1 MSDEGRYLTTPIYY
15 ATGEPHIGHAYS
27 TFLAD
32 ALARY
37 YRQSGARVFFL
48 TGTDEFGQKIQE
60 EAARRA
66 VEPQVLCDRMAS
78 RFESAWREMDIRYDR
93 FIRTTETGHQRVVQ
107 AFLDRLNR
115 RGYIYDDIY
124 SGWYC
129 VHEERYWTEKDLGAG
144 GTCPDCGR
152 PVRRIEEKNYFFRM
166 SRLQDALIRHVE
178 ERPKWIVPEIR
189 RNEVLGFLG
198 KPLADLSIS
207 RPRSRLHWGVPLPFD
222 EEHVTYVWVDA
233 LMNYVTASGA
243 IDPGR
248 GRGKEGFEDVSGSW
262 WPADLH
268 IVGKDILTPHAV
280 YWPTLLMAAGLPLP
294 RQLLVHGWWLS
305 AGAKMSKS
313 LGNVVDPLDLR
324 TEFGTDAVRWYLLRE
339 MPTGADASYTPERF
353 LARYGELAN
362 VLGNLASRTTSMV
375 ERYTEGAVPEMA
387 GAGLGGRDRSDAR
400 LLPRGDGGAQA
411 PRGAQGRDGAR
422 PGREPLYRGQR
433 AVVAREGPRPPGG
446 TRGGSRVARARPRRS
461 RVPHG
466 TRDAPEDDGAG
477 PGPRPR
483 LGPLSFRGSSGCAD
497 RRQGRESSPAL
508 PEGGASRTAG
518 RDGHIGRSSPP
529 APLARSR
536 PQLDTSVRIHVPLVY
551 GGVRV
556 AKAAAYETGV

>member
-1 MSDEGRYLTTPIYY
+1 
-15 ATGEPHIGHAYS
+15 
-27 TFLAD
+27 
-32 ALARY
+32 
-37 YRQSGARVFFL
+37 
-48 TGTDEFGQKIQE
+48 
-60 EAARRA
+60 
-66 VEPQVLCDRMAS
+66 
-78 RFESAWREMDIRYDR
+78 MDIRYDR

-107 AFLDRLNR
+107 AFLDRLYR
-115 RGYIYDDIY
+115 RGHIYDDIY

-178 ERPKWIVPEIR
+178 EHPTWIVPEIR
-189 RNEVLGFLG
+189 RNEVLGFLD

-248 GRGKEGFEDVSGSW
+248 GGGEGFEDVSGSW

-280 YWPTLLMAAGLPLP
+280 YWPSLLMAAGLPLP

-353 LARYGELAN
+353 LTRYGELAN
-362 VLGNLASRTTSMV
+362 VLGNLASRDHV
-375 ERYTEGAVPEMA
+375 HGGALHGGRRA
-387 GAGLGGRDRSDAR
+387 GGGGRGARGRDRSDAR

-411 PRGAQGRDGAR
+411 PRGARGRDGAR
-422 PGREPLYRGQR
+422 PGREPLHRGKR
-433 AVVAREGPRPPGG
+433 AVVAREGPRAPGG
-446 TRGGSRVARARPRRS
+446 ARGGPRVAPARPRRS
-461 RVPHG
+461 RLPHG
-466 TRDAPEDDGAG
+466 TRDAPEDDGAR
-477 PGPRPR
+477 PGARPR
-483 LGPLSFRGSSGCAD
+483 LGALSLRGSGGCAD
-497 RRQGRESSPAL
+497 REQGQESSPLFPKVELRGQPDA
-508 PEGGASRTAG
+508 A
-518 RDGHIGRSSPP
+518 
-529 APLARSR
+529 
-536 PQLDTSVRIHVPLVY
+536 DT
-551 GGVRV
+551 
-556 AKAAAYETGV
+556 